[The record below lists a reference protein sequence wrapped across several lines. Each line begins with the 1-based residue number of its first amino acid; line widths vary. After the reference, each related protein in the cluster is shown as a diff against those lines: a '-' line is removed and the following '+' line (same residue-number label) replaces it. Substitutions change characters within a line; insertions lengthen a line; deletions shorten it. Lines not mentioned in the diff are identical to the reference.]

1 MERDKISVII
11 PAYNASATIER
22 CLNSIL
28 GGHYRNIE
36 VIVIND
42 ASTDDTENIV
52 RRYQEKDNRVVLINN
67 EENHGCGYGKSFGA
81 RNSTGRFITFC
92 DADDWY
98 DNNYLSEH
106 HKHISEYEAD
116 ISQCRMQPTNLKDV
130 GNSDKVDII
139 EDGLVKKYIQYQS
152 VTVSICDKLF
162 RRELVIGDDFLNE
175 LRYADDLYMNY
186 IASRLC
192 SRIVRFN
199 STKYNWYCNSA
210 SLSRGKFNPA
220 RLECDFT
227 AWNMII
233 FDCEKCYPELVETAR
248 LSSELWIAGTYR
260 SMVNS
265 HYHNKE
271 LEKKIARYIR
281 QDGIIKTL
289 AAEKNRANKRF
300 IRLAMISMP
309 LARYTWYVLTGAKR
323 MVKKEILR

>member
-36 VIVIND
+36 VIVVND

-52 RRYQEKDNRVVLINN
+52 NRYKEKDNRVVLINN
-67 EENHGCGYGKSFGA
+67 AENHGCGYGKSFGA
-81 RNSTGRFITFC
+81 RNSTGRFIAFC

-98 DNNYLSEH
+98 DDNFLCEH
-106 HKHISEYEAD
+106 HRHIIQYQAD
-116 ISQCRMQPTNLKDV
+116 ISQCRTQQTEAPDF
-130 GNSDKVDII
+130 GNSDDIEII
-139 EDGLVKKYIQYQS
+139 EDDLVRKYLQYQS
-152 VTVSICDKLF
+152 VNVSLWDKLY

-186 IASRLC
+186 IASKRC
-192 SRIVRFN
+192 SRVVSFN

-210 SLSRGKFNPA
+210 SLSRGKFNPK
-220 RLECDFT
+220 RLECDIT
-227 AWNMII
+227 SWNMII
-233 FDCEKCYPELVETAR
+233 SDCEICYPELVETAR

-260 SMVNS
+260 AMVNS

-271 LEKKIARYIR
+271 LEKKIAQYIR

-300 IRLAMISMP
+300 IRLAMIYMP
-309 LARYTWYVLTGAKR
+309 LARYTWYVLTDAKR
-323 MVKKEILR
+323 IVKKVIRR